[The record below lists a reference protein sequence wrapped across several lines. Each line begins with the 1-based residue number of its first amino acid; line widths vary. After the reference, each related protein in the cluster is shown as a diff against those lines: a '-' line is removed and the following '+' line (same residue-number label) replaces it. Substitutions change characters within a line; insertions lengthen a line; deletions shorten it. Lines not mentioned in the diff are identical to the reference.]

1 MLVVGL
7 RWSEGVRMRSLTSC
21 EFTSLPHW
29 VKLVFLTPL
38 NKSSIVKTDRPQEL
52 CKKKN
57 SERIKII
64 ITCVGNGN

>member
-21 EFTSLPHW
+21 EFTSLPRC
-29 VKLVFLTPL
+29 VKLVFLIPL

-52 CKKKN
+52 RKKKN
-57 SERIKII
+57 LERIEII
-64 ITCVGNGN
+64 IACVGNGN